1 MHDFNKIYANGC
13 SFSCA
18 GGFNYEVVRKQYKD
32 ILNIDTENYIEYA
45 YPNVVAKSLNADIY
59 NDAQSGGSLNRI
71 IRRTYQYIYDNQTDL
86 KNTLFMLEI
95 PPGWRDEIY
104 SNKLDRFMNITWGT
118 IKFPD
123 DDLTDITNGN
133 NIMDMKK
140 VHAELVSSFYNF
152 TNTDI
157 EIKKSMNNF
166 LGLLS
171 FMKLQDI
178 KFIIIDNAGFQV
190 FLNSINYK
198 NDFDFVWFEG
208 RQMYLWFMESGLT
221 ISDELGIQS
230 DGHAGIE
237 GNKKIAEI
245 ILKYLSKMYPLKLI

>member
-1 MHDFNKIYANGC
+1 
-13 SFSCA
+13 
-18 GGFNYEVVRKQYKD
+18 
-32 ILNIDTENYIEYA
+32 
-45 YPNVVAKSLNADIY
+45 
-59 NDAQSGGSLNRI
+59 
-71 IRRTYQYIYDNQTDL
+71 
-86 KNTLFMLEI
+86 
-95 PPGWRDEIY
+95 
-104 SNKLDRFMNITWGT
+104 
-118 IKFPD
+118 
-123 DDLTDITNGN
+123 
-133 NIMDMKK
+133 MDMKK

-171 FMKLQDI
+171 FMKLRDI

-221 ISDELGIQS
+221 ISDELGIPS
-230 DGHAGIE
+230 DGHASIE